1 MNIVVKRY
9 LTSILLLLLLS
20 CSPLREYQNLPEVK
34 IWEKDIEKF
43 ETLDKSENYT
53 ADVVMFAGS
62 SSIRRWSTLAV
73 DLAPYHVIQRGYGGA
88 KLSDFAVYAERIFSP
103 HPCRALVLFVAN
115 DITGSAQDKSP
126 EEVKKLFLNILKTFR
141 KSHPSTPFFYIEI
154 TPSPSRWKVWPQ
166 ITKANDLIRKEC
178 ENHRNTYFI
187 NTSSAFLNEKG
198 EPNDKL
204 FVADM
209 LHLNPDGYKI
219 WTGLI
224 KDELNKVLNK

>member
-166 ITKANDLIRKEC
+166 ITKANNLIRKEC